1 MVLTIAVA
9 MVVVA
14 AAVLVGGPSRAG
26 LTGGRPVS
34 RARRRLGAGAVGR
47 RPVVDRL
54 AGWLAP
60 RLLDADLGW
69 PPASVARG
77 WLVAGA
83 VVPVVAVT
91 TGRGTAVLLGAAVGL
106 GPPVLLRSRVGRRGR
121 RVVQELPALLEA
133 VARSLRTGATLRTA
147 LLDAARAPT
156 PAGEELARVLV
167 PLAAGVGLAEA
178 LAAWP
183 QRRPSPSVRL
193 AVGALLLADAVG
205 GAPARAVDGV
215 AATLRDRLEVEAE
228 ARALASQARTSALVV
243 AVAPLVFAGLG
254 AAGDERTAH
263 FLLGT
268 RAGLLCL
275 VAGLGLDAAG
285 AWWMARLT
293 ADTVAR

>member
-1 MVLTIAVA
+1 MAVG
-9 MVVVA
+9 VVA
-14 AAVLVGGPSRAG
+14 AAVLA
-26 LTGGRPVS
+26 GGRSTSGVAGGRAAT
-34 RARRRLGAGAVGR
+34 RARQRLGPGAAGPQ
-47 RPVVDRL
+47 PVVDRL
-54 AGWLAP
+54 AGWLGP

-69 PPASVARG
+69 APAAVARG

-83 VVPVVAVT
+83 AVPVVALIS
-91 TGRGTAVLLGAAVGL
+91 GRGTAAVLGAGVGL
-106 GPPVLLRSRVGRRGR
+106 GPPIVLRSRAGRRGR

-133 VARSLRTGATLRTA
+133 VARSMRTGATLRTA

-156 PAGEELARVLV
+156 PSGEELARVLA

-183 QRRPSPSVRL
+183 DRRPSPSVRL

-243 AVAPLVFAGLG
+243 AVAPLAFAGLG

-275 VAGLGLDAAG
+275 AAGLGLDAAG